1 MIFMIVNLYNPTCM
15 QNYEVTTQV
24 GYALT
29 WIIFKR
35 GLNLNSYSNKV
46 YNMETL

>member
-1 MIFMIVNLYNPTCM
+1 MIFMTVNLYNPTCM
-15 QNYEVTTQV
+15 QNFEVTEQV
-24 GYALT
+24 AYVLI